1 MKFEVV
7 RKYDNRP
14 MMSTDNPNCIGFKYL
29 DAQEASGYYFRVDG
43 KRISGAEIKKRFN
56 YQELAEEIVA
66 SSLTARTPSA
76 STARKV
82 KKIRCIT
89 NNKIYN
95 NMSAAARDIGLDP
108 AAVSYS
114 MKVGRPTTSGYSF
127 EFVEDDQRI
136 SE

>member
-14 MMSTDNPNCIGFKYL
+14 MRSTDNPNCIGFKYL

-43 KRISGAEIKKRFN
+43 KRISGAEIKRRFN
-56 YQELAEEIVA
+56 YQEPVEAIAAASPTVSTTLAQ
-66 SSLTARTPSA
+66 
-76 STARKV
+76 TARKV

-95 NMSAAARDIGLDP
+95 NMSAAARDIGIDP

-136 SE
+136 

>member
-43 KRISGAEIKKRFN
+43 KRISGAEIKRRFN
-56 YQELAEEIVA
+56 YQEPIEEIAVA
-66 SSLTARTPSA
+66 SPTVSTSSA
-76 STARKV
+76 PTTRKV

-95 NMSAAARDIGLDP
+95 NMSAAARDIGIDP

>member
-29 DAQEASGYYFRVDG
+29 DAQEASGYYFRIDG
-43 KRISGAEIKKRFN
+43 KRISGAKIKERFN
-56 YQELAEEIVA
+56 YQEPVEDSEV
-66 SSLTARTPSA
+66 SSPTVSTSRTL
-76 STARKV
+76 TARKV

-95 NMSAAARDIGLDP
+95 NMSAAARDIGIDP

>member
-14 MMSTDNPNCIGFKYL
+14 MMSTDNHNCIGFKYL

-43 KRISGAEIKKRFN
+43 KRISGAEIRRRFN
-56 YQELAEEIVA
+56 YQEPIEEIAAA
-66 SSLTARTPSA
+66 SPTASTPSA
-76 STARKV
+76 PPVRKV

-95 NMSAAARDIGLDP
+95 NMSAAARDIGIDP

>member
-14 MMSTDNPNCIGFKYL
+14 MMSTDNPSCIGFKYL

-43 KRISGAEIKKRFN
+43 KRVSGAEIRRRFN
-56 YQELAEEIVA
+56 YQQPAEEIAAA
-66 SSLTARTPSA
+66 SSTVSTSSA
-76 STARKV
+76 PPVRKV

-95 NMSAAARDIGLDP
+95 NMSAAARDIGIDP

>member
-29 DAQEASGYYFRVDG
+29 DVQEAAGYYFRVDG
-43 KRISGAEIKKRFN
+43 KRISGAEIKRRFN
-56 YQELAEEIVA
+56 YQEPAEEPTV
-66 SSLTARTPSA
+66 SSPTVSTPSVP
-76 STARKV
+76 TVRKV
-82 KKIRCIT
+82 KKIRCIN

-95 NMSAAARDIGLDP
+95 NMSAAARDIGIDP

-127 EFVEDDQRI
+127 EFLEDD
-136 SE
+136 

>member
-14 MMSTDNPNCIGFKYL
+14 MMSTDNPSCIGFKYL

-43 KRISGAEIKKRFN
+43 KRVSGAEIRRRFN
-56 YQELAEEIVA
+56 YQQPAEEIAAA
-66 SSLTARTPSA
+66 SSTV
-76 STARKV
+76 STSSVPPVRKV

-95 NMSAAARDIGLDP
+95 NMSAAARDIGIDP

>member
-14 MMSTDNPNCIGFKYL
+14 MMSTDNPSCIGFKYL

-43 KRISGAEIKKRFN
+43 KRVSGAEIRRRFN
-56 YQELAEEIVA
+56 YQQPAEEIAAA
-66 SSLTARTPSA
+66 SSTVSTSSA
-76 STARKV
+76 PPVRKV
-82 KKIRCIT
+82 KKIRCIN

-95 NMSAAARDIGLDP
+95 NMSAAARDIGIDP

-127 EFVEDDQRI
+127 DFVEDD
-136 SE
+136 